1 MSFLADKQTLE
12 DLNLFGRYKGGS
24 VHKLF
29 DRTLTSGGRQL
40 LEKMFREPLTNV
52 EAIQSRVAAFKYF
65 SHHPAVLPFSA
76 EDFAETEQYL
86 FAGSES
92 LLDTAW
98 RVISLKVRSS
108 VTGTEEYKTL
118 ESGCIKTI
126 GVLKVIRHFICQQQ
140 KNTNHPYADQLAAI
154 QQTFTD
160 KRMKWLDNH
169 PADGKPTLWQL
180 IRFDH
185 CLRSQMKHEIKTLLQ
200 FIFRLDAGISVGRV
214 AAERGYT
221 YARVLPA
228 ERNVLRIEGLYHP
241 LLEKPVSNPA
251 FFDGDSN
258 VVFLTGANMA
268 GKSTYMKATGIAVYL
283 AHAGLPVAAAEMEF
297 SIKDGI
303 FSSINVPDDLE
314 HGYSH
319 FYAEVRRVKKV
330 AETVSTPKNL
340 VVLFDELFK
349 GTNVKDAY
357 EATLSITEAF
367 SAHRNCFFLI
377 STHIIEV
384 GEALKERRGHIRY
397 NYLPT
402 IIKEGRPAYTYQLKD
417 GITADRQGMMII
429 ENEKIV
435 ELIRQDCEAPPKS

>member
-1 MSFLADKQTLE
+1 MSFITDKQTLE
-12 DLNLFGRYKGGS
+12 DLNLFGRYKGNS
-24 VHKLF
+24 VCKLF
-29 DRTLTSGGRQL
+29 DRTFTSGGRQL
-40 LEKMFREPLTNV
+40 LEGMFRAPLTDV
-52 EAIQSRVAAFKYF
+52 QAIQSRVQAFQYF
-65 SHHPAVLPFSA
+65 SDHPTVLPFTR
-76 EDFAETEQYL
+76 EDFVEMEQYL
-86 FAGSES
+86 FAGSGS
-92 LLDTAW
+92 LPDTAW
-98 RVISLKVRSS
+98 SIISLKVRSL
-108 VTGTEEYKTL
+108 VTGTEEYKAQV
-118 ESGCIKTI
+118 SGCIKTI
-126 GVLKVIRHFICQQQ
+126 HVLKVIRHFICQQQ
-140 KNTNHPYADQLAAI
+140 KNTDHPYADQLAAI
-154 QQTFTD
+154 LQTFTD
-160 KRMKWLDNH
+160 KRMKWLDNQ
-169 PADGKPTLWQL
+169 PADGKLTIWQL
-180 IRFDH
+180 ISFDH
-185 CLRSQMKHEIKTLLQ
+185 CLRSQMKHEMKSLLQ
-200 FIFRLDAGISVGRV
+200 FIFRLDVDISVGTV

-228 ERNVLRIEGLYHP
+228 GKNILLIEGLYHP

-251 FFDGDSN
+251 LFSGDSN
-258 VVFLTGANMA
+258 LVFLTGANMA

-297 SIKDGI
+297 SIKDGL

-319 FYAEVRRVKKV
+319 FYAEVHRVKKV

-384 GEALKERRGHIRY
+384 GEALKERCGHIRY

-402 IIKEGRPAYTYQLKD
+402 IIKEGRPTYTYQLKD
-417 GITADRQGMMII
+417 GITEDRQGMMII

-435 ELIRQDCEAPPKS
+435 ELIRQS

>member
-1 MSFLADKQTLE
+1 MSFIADKQTQD
-12 DLNLFGRYKGGS
+12 DLNLFGRYKGNS
-24 VHKLF
+24 VYKLF

-40 LEKMFREPLTNV
+40 LEQIFREPLTDAV
-52 EAIQSRVAAFKYF
+52 AIYRRTRVFKHF
-65 SHHPAVLPFSA
+65 TDHTTVLPFSRG
-76 EDFAETEQYL
+76 DFAEMEQYL
-86 FAGSES
+86 FADGGS
-92 LLDTAW
+92 LPDTAW
-98 RVISLKVRSS
+98 RIISLKVRSA
-108 VTGTEEYKTL
+108 VAGTEEFKTM
-118 ESGCIKTI
+118 EAGCIKTI
-126 GVLKVIRHFICQQQ
+126 HVLKAIRHFMVEQQ
-140 KNTNHPYADQLAAI
+140 KAQNHPYTGQLNAI
-154 QQTFTD
+154 QKAFAD
-160 KRMKWLDNH
+160 KRMKWLEGF
-169 PADGKPTLWQL
+169 PADRKPGLAEL

-185 CLRSQMKHEIKTLLQ
+185 CLRSQMKQEMKELLKFCYQ
-200 FIFRLDAGISVGRV
+200 LDVDISVGTV
-214 AAERGYT
+214 AAERGFI
-221 YARVLPA
+221 YADVLPA
-228 ERNVLRIEGLYHP
+228 EKNVLCIEGLYHP
-241 LLEKPVSNPA
+241 LLQKPVVNPVL
-251 FFDGDSN
+251 FNGDSN

-297 SIKDGI
+297 SVKDGI

-330 AETVSTPKNL
+330 AEMVSAPKNL

-357 EATLSITEAF
+357 QATLSVTEAF

-384 GEALKERRGHIRY
+384 GEALKACCEHVRY
-397 NYLPT
+397 QYLPT
-402 IIKEGRPAYTYQLKD
+402 IIKEGRPTYTYQLKE

-435 ELIRQDCEAPPKS
+435 ELIRQS

>member
-1 MSFLADKQTLE
+1 MSFITDKQTLE
-12 DLNLFGRYKGGS
+12 DLNLFGRYKGHS
-24 VHKLF
+24 VYKLF

-40 LEKMFREPLTNV
+40 LEQIFREPLTDV
-52 EAIQSRVAAFKYF
+52 AAIQRRVHVFQYF
-65 SHHPAVLPFSA
+65 SHHPTVLPFTR
-76 EDFAETEQYL
+76 EDFTEMEQYL
-86 FAGSES
+86 FAGSGGFP
-92 LLDTAW
+92 DTAW
-98 RVISLKVRSS
+98 NIISLKVRSS
-108 VTGTEEYKTL
+108 ITGTEEYRAL

-126 GVLKVIRHFICQQQ
+126 QVLKSIQHFICRQQ
-140 KNTNHPYADQLAAI
+140 KNTDHPYAEQLNAI

-160 KRMKWLDNH
+160 KRMKWLDSQ
-169 PADGKPTLWQL
+169 PVDRKLTLLQM

-185 CLRSQMKHEIKTLLQ
+185 CLRSQMKHEMKALLQ
-200 FIFRLDAGISVGRV
+200 FIFQLDVDISVGTV
-214 AAERGYT
+214 AATRGYT

-228 ERNVLRIEGLYHP
+228 EKNVLRIEGLYHP
-241 LLEKPVSNPA
+241 LLEKPVANPVL
-251 FFDGDSN
+251 FIGDSN

-283 AHAGLPVAAAEMEF
+283 AHAGLPVAASEMEF
-297 SIKDGI
+297 SVKDGI

-330 AETVSTPKNL
+330 AETVSTPKNM

-357 EATLSITEAF
+357 QATLSITEAF

-384 GEALKERRGHIRY
+384 GEALKERCAHIRY
-397 NYLPT
+397 HYLPT
-402 IIKEGRPAYTYQLKD
+402 IVKEGRPAYTYTLKE

-435 ELIRQDCEAPPKS
+435 ELIQQS